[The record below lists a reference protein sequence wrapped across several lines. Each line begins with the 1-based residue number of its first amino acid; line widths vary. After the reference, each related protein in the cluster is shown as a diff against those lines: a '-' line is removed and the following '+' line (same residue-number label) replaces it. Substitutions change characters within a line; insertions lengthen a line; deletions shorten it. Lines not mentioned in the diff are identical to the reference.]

1 MSDADDAVAA
11 ALDAFQRRLLPD
23 DVLDHRTDPSLA
35 KSLLSSLIEQLA
47 RYADRHGL
55 NVHDTLEELHQR
67 GIDRSATKTEPFHTF
82 RLGAQVQFRRQE
94 TAAGAELRE
103 PLWRGFIT
111 ALSEAPGGDARCAV
125 RIPAVAEAVHATSS
139 ELEPADP
146 LLPVAT
152 RTVGT
157 VHHARDAEETLH
169 VLAAW
174 LKRNADTI
182 PVTYAEKLDDLG
194 RLAEALASWSGGTTE
209 RIVRHLLADVSGTSQ
224 QADSAAANGPQPAP
238 VARLAATGFPQ
249 SPTPIRPPD
258 PSTVTRLPNRSKRRP
273 RRL

>member
-11 ALDAFQRRLLPD
+11 ALDAFQRRVLPD

-35 KSLLSSLIEQLA
+35 ESLLSALVEQLA

-55 NVHDTLEELHQR
+55 DVHDTLEELQQL
-67 GIDRSATKTEPFHTF
+67 GIDRSGTETDLVHNF
-82 RLGAQVQFRRQE
+82 RLGAQVQFRRRE
-94 TAAGAELRE
+94 AAAGTE
-103 PLWRGFIT
+103 PQEPPWRGFIT
-111 ALSEAPGGDARCAV
+111 ALREAPGGDARCTIRV
-125 RIPAVAEAVHATSS
+125 PAIAGAVHAAAS

-152 RTVGT
+152 RTVGA
-157 VHHARDAEETLH
+157 VHHARDAEKTLR

-209 RIVRHLLADVSGTSQ
+209 GIVRHLLADVSGASQ
-224 QADSAAANGPQPAP
+224 QAAANGPQPAP
-238 VARLAATGFPQ
+238 VARLAATGFPEG
-249 SPTPIRPPD
+249 PTPIRPPD
-258 PSTVTRLPNRSKRRP
+258 PSTVTRLPDRSKRRP

>member
-11 ALDAFQRRLLPD
+11 ALDAFQRRVLPD
-23 DVLDHRTDPSLA
+23 DVLDYRTDPSLA
-35 KSLLSSLIEQLA
+35 ESLVSSLIVQLA

-55 NVHDTLEELHQR
+55 DVHDTLEELHQR
-67 GIDRSATKTEPFHTF
+67 SLDRSGTETDPAHNF

-94 TAAGAELRE
+94 AAAGAEPQE
-103 PLWRGFIT
+103 PPWRGFIT
-111 ALSEAPGGDARCAV
+111 AFREAPGGDARCTIRV
-125 RIPAVAEAVHATSS
+125 PAIAESVHAAAS

-152 RTVGT
+152 RTVGA
-157 VHHARDAEETLH
+157 VHHARDAEETLR

-174 LKRNADTI
+174 LKRNADTV

-209 RIVRHLLADVSGTSQ
+209 GIVRPLLAGVSGTSQ
-224 QADSAAANGPQPAP
+224 QADSAAAEGPEPAP

-249 SPTPIRPPD
+249 GPTLIRPHAQ
-258 PSTVTRLPNRSKRRP
+258 STVTRLPDRSNRRP